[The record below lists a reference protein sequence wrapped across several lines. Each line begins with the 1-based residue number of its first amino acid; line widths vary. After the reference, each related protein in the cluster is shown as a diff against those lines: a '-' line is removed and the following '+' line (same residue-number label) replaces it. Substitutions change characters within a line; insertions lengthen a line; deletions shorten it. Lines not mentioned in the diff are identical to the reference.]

1 MMMSDETQKKEV
13 TVILETL
20 KTIAAAVVGAASADN
35 LRAMLQQIAVV
46 AQHLVQ
52 TRYAAL
58 GTPSEHGTMQ
68 YFEVAGIAEVDIR
81 RIPHPPVG
89 RGLLGVI
96 MHEREKLRLEHMHDD
111 PRHVGFPQHHP
122 EMDSLL
128 GVPIAASGRL
138 FGMLYLTDRLDG
150 LPFTEADEWLVESLA
165 GYAALAIAG
174 KHLSEQNARLTLLEE
189 RERVGMELHDGV
201 IQSLYAIGMG
211 LQLLRLSQP
220 QIADA
225 IGESTR
231 AIDTV
236 IADIRRYILNLR
248 ADEDDEPR
256 TLRDR
261 LADSL
266 ARLHIPDALDVTITV
281 PDDAGS
287 FSPSVVDT
295 ICQIATEA
303 VSNLLRHAG
312 ANAARI
318 VIANDALGWRM
329 VIADDGR
336 GFDPDATTMGL
347 GLRNMRQRAHLH
359 GGEVVIESAPGEGT
373 RIIVTMPLG

>member
-1 MMMSDETQKKEV
+1 MMSDETQKKDV

-20 KTIAAAVVGAASADN
+20 KTIAAAVVGAANADN
-35 LRAMLQQIAVV
+35 LRAMLQRIAVV
-46 AQHLVQ
+46 AQQLVQ

-58 GTPSEHGTMQ
+58 GVPSEHGTMQ
-68 YFEVAGIAEVDIR
+68 YFEVAGMNEADVR

-96 MHEREKLRLEHMHDD
+96 MHEREKLRLEHMRDD

-122 EMDSLL
+122 QMESLL
-128 GVPIAASGRL
+128 GVPIAASGKL

-150 LPFTEADEWLVESLA
+150 QPFTEADEWLVESLA
-165 GYAALAIAG
+165 GYAALAISG
-174 KHLSEQNARLTLLEE
+174 KHLSEQNARLALLEE

-211 LQLLRLSQP
+211 LQLLRFSHP
-220 QIADA
+220 QLADA
-225 IGESTR
+225 ISESTR
-231 AIDTV
+231 SIDQV
-236 IADIRRYILNLR
+236 IADIRRYILNLK
-248 ADEDDEPR
+248 AGEDDEPR

-266 ARLHIPDALDVTITV
+266 SRLYIPDALDVTITV
-281 PDDAGS
+281 PDAAGT
-287 FSPSVVDT
+287 FPPAVMDT

-303 VSNLLRHAG
+303 VSNLIRHAG
-312 ANAARI
+312 ASAARI

-336 GFDPDATTMGL
+336 GFDPDATTMGF
-347 GLRNMRQRAHLH
+347 GLRNMRQRAHLL
-359 GGEVVIESAPGEGT
+359 GGEVVVESAPGEGT
-373 RIIVTMPLG
+373 RIIVTMPVG